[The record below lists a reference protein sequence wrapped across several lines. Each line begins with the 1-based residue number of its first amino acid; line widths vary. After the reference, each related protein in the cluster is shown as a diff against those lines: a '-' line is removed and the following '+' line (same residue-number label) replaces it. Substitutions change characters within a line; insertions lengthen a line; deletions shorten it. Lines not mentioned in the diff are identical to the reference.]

1 MTILVTGGA
10 GYIGS
15 HMVHELLEAGEK
27 VVVIDNLSSGYT
39 WAVADEADLVVGD
52 IGDRALTDKVIKDYN
67 VEAIIHF
74 AGYIIVPASVTDPLS
89 YYDNNTVKSRSI
101 LESAVNGNV
110 KHFIFSSTAAVYG
123 NPDQNPVFE
132 DARLDPI
139 NPYGTSKLMTELMLR
154 DTDFAHD
161 ITYVALRYFN
171 VAGADPKGRTGQST
185 PNATHLI
192 KVASQ
197 AALGQREQLDVYGTD
212 YPTPDGTCIRDYIHV
227 TDLVRAHL
235 DSLTHLRKGNK
246 SEIFNCGYGRGY
258 SVLEVAEAVKK
269 ASGVDYK
276 VNLTGRRAG
285 DPAEIVAGAKK
296 IRDMLGWTP
305 QLEDL
310 DLIVS
315 QALKWEKGLDAKIKA
330 GGK

>member
-15 HMVHELLEAGEK
+15 HMVYELVAAGEK
-27 VVVIDNLSSGYT
+27 VVVLDNLSSGFT

-52 IGDRALTDKVIKDYN
+52 VGDAALTAKVIKDYN

-74 AGYIIVPASVTDPLS
+74 AGFIIVPESVTDPLS
-89 YYDNNTVKSRSI
+89 YYDNNTSRTRTL
-101 LESAVNGNV
+101 LESAVKGNV

-123 NPDQNPVFE
+123 NPDKNPVFE

-154 DTDFAHD
+154 DTAFAHD
-161 ITYVALRYFN
+161 MSYVALRYFN
-171 VAGADPKGRTGQST
+171 VAGADPMGRTGQST

-197 AALGQREQLDVYGTD
+197 AALGQRERLDVFGTD
-212 YPTPDGTCIRDYIHV
+212 YPTPDGTCIRDYIHI

-235 DSLTHLRKGNK
+235 DALTYLRKGK
-246 SEIFNCGYGRGY
+246 ESDIFNCGYGRGY

-269 ASGVDYK
+269 ASGVDFN
-276 VNLTGRRAG
+276 VNLVGRRAG
-285 DPAEIVAGAKK
+285 DPAEIVAGAKR
-296 IRDMLGWTP
+296 IREMLGWQP

-315 QALKWEKGLDAKIKA
+315 QALKWEKGLEKRLIKA
-330 GGK
+330 A

>member
-15 HMVHELLEAGEK
+15 HMVYELVAAGEK
-27 VVVIDNLSSGYT
+27 VVVLDNLSSGFT

-52 IGDRALTDKVIKDYN
+52 VGDAALTAKVIKDYN

-74 AGYIIVPASVTDPLS
+74 AGFIIVPESVTDPLS
-89 YYDNNTVKSRSI
+89 YYDNNTSRTRTL
-101 LESAVNGNV
+101 LESAVKGNV

-123 NPDQNPVFE
+123 SPDKNPVFE

-154 DTDFAHD
+154 DTAFAHD
-161 ITYVALRYFN
+161 MSYVALRYFN
-171 VAGADPKGRTGQST
+171 VAGADPMGRTGQST

-197 AALGQREQLDVYGTD
+197 AALGQRERLDVFGTD

-227 TDLVRAHL
+227 SDLVRAHL
-235 DSLTHLRKGNK
+235 DALTYLRKGK
-246 SEIFNCGYGRGY
+246 DSDIFNCGYGRGY

-269 ASGVDYK
+269 ASGVDFN
-276 VNLTGRRAG
+276 VNLVGRRAG
-285 DPAEIVAGAKK
+285 DPAEIVAGADR
-296 IRDMLGWTP
+296 IREMLGWQP

-315 QALKWEKGLDAKIKA
+315 QALKWEKGLESKLIKA
-330 GGK
+330 A